1 MLVPYKYLCGFYL
14 VIDMKHGLS
23 KTRLYGIWRDM
34 KKRCYC
40 QSCKGYK
47 NYGGRG
53 ITICSD
59 WLHDFQTFYNWAMD
73 NGYAENLSIDRINVN
88 GNYEPS
94 NCRWATKKEQANNK
108 RNNHFLTLNG
118 KTQTIT
124 QWANEIGVTD
134 TTVHSR
140 LKRNNITKEE
150 IITKPVARTHQIT
163 YNGETK
169 SLRQW
174 SISTGISYSTLQS
187 RLYKFNWDIERALT
201 TR

>member
-1 MLVPYKYLCGFYL
+1 
-14 VIDMKHGLS
+14 MKHGLS
-23 KTRLYGIWRDM
+23 KTRLYGIWRDI

-40 QSCKGYK
+40 ETCKDYK
-47 NYGGRG
+47 NYGARG
-53 ITICSD
+53 ITLYPE
-59 WLHDFQTFYNWAMD
+59 WLTNFKSFYDWAMLH
-73 NGYAENLSIDRINVN
+73 GYADNLTIDRIDVN

-94 NCRWATKKEQANNK
+94 NCRWTTRKEQNNNK
-108 RNNHFLTLNG
+108 RNNHFLTIGG
-118 KTQTIT
+118 KTKTIT

-140 LKRNNITKEE
+140 LKRNNMTKEE

-169 SLRQW
+169 TLRQW
-174 SISTGISYSTLQS
+174 AICTGISYSTLHS